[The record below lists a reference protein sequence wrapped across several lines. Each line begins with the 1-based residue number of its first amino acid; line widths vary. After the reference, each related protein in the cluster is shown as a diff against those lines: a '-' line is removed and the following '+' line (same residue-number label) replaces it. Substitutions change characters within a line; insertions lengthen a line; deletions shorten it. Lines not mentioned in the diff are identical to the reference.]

1 MVNNVDKELL
11 VKFSEIIKKYKIDSL
26 NGNEIIES
34 EKDKEILDQVSFLT
48 SQNNEYQVIVNQ
60 LLYAQPNEIDNLIN
74 NFFENKQ
81 ENELSEEEEIS
92 NLYGVSESSIKR
104 LHLNNGN
111 ELFQFYSPDVGKVI
125 VLENG
130 RKGESLL
137 SQLQKYQSLKTE
149 YQTENENNNS
159 KNILMDIRKD
169 SNLELS
175 FYPVSDIRN
184 HQEEID
190 NLSDDSFR
198 LLQYIMLNAT
208 DLDVQLINLE
218 NLVYLD
224 SNNNM
229 REVIFDM
236 DHNPS
241 VSIPRG
247 EESDDTN
254 TYNSFVDSPSEAS
267 SDIDDML
274 SNDVVD
280 EDDYSVQEKEA
291 PEEKNN
297 NKVYQLTRDNNQS
310 GFVSNAIVIIGLI
323 VVYFLVV
330 CLFLYLS

>member
-1 MVNNVDKELL
+1 MNNVDKELL

-297 NKVYQLTRDNNQS
+297 NNKVYQLTRDNNQS

>member
-1 MVNNVDKELL
+1 MNNVDKELL

>member
-1 MVNNVDKELL
+1 MDKELL